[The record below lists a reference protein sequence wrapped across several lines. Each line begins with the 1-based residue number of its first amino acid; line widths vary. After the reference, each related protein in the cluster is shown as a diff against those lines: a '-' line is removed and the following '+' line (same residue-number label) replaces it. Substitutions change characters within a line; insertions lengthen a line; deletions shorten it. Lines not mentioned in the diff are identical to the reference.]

1 MSEDFDRISK
11 NLVRQ
16 AKRQR
21 KQELALEKAREKEE
35 RKIARVEGKLEDKKP
50 GKSLYNVVLIAKL
63 EYKEGEAPDEKK
75 LAEDVARTFI
85 KWAGQK
91 KIISID
97 PKEPV
102 PELVSLDVDVQ

>member
-1 MSEDFDRISK
+1 MDRDMDRIASQLAK
-11 NLVRQ
+11 Q
-16 AKRQR
+16 AKRER
-21 KQELALEKAREKEE
+21 KQELAQEKAMKKEE
-35 RKIARVEGKLEDKKP
+35 RRIAEPKAKQEGTQA
-50 GKSLYNVVLIAKL
+50 GKSLYNVVVIAKF

-75 LAEDVARTFI
+75 LAEDIARTII
-85 KWAGQK
+85 KWADQK